1 MWKGKEGRK
10 YEKEVWREHIER
22 MQRAAHRA
30 IIKSNCLIE
39 HE

>member
-22 MQRAAHRA
+22 MQELH
-30 IIKSNCLIE
+30 IE
-39 HE
+39 Q